1 MWSLQTMDFCYDK
14 QCYCVLFFNSHV
26 DDTTNVMI
34 LNQSIS
40 VLSIFIFHPIQL
52 VHKSNFLELTS
63 YTVNLAESYHLP
75 LSLYQKITIGP
86 LFANLKGPW
95 PPYFFP
101 IPTST

>member
-1 MWSLQTMDFCYDK
+1 MYSVDPSFSLPHVVYK

-63 YTVNLAESYHLP
+63 YTVNLAE
-75 LSLYQKITIGP
+75 
-86 LFANLKGPW
+86 
-95 PPYFFP
+95 
-101 IPTST
+101 